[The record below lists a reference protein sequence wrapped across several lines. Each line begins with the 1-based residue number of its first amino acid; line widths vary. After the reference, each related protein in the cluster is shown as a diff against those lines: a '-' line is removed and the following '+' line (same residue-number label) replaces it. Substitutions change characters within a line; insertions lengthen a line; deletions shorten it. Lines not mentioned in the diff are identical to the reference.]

1 MTARTEQTAELPG
14 IPAGRSAWQTR
25 HQRRHS
31 AAFWIV
37 AAAFCV
43 NLAFSAVPTP
53 LYVIYQQRDHFSTLM
68 ITVVYAVYAVGVIV
82 SLFLGGHVSDW
93 VGRRRVLVPALAV
106 NVASALLFIAFP
118 SLPGLIL
125 ARVVSGVSIGLTTGT
140 ATAYLA
146 ELHAGAGGSPTGRR
160 PQVVATAANLGGIG
174 VGPLGAGML
183 AQFAPLPLVVPYV
196 IFGGVLVVL
205 ALLIAFAPETASL
218 PDPRPAWRPQR
229 AAIPAHARGTF
240 FAAMGAAA
248 AAFAVY
254 GVFNSL
260 MPGFLAGTM
269 HETSYAVAGAVAFS
283 AFAAGAIAQI
293 ALGTASTA
301 TTLKVSV
308 PVLLAGL
315 ALFTV
320 GMWVPSLPLFVIG
333 GIVTGAGGGLVFRGS
348 LVAAAGTAPPESRAE
363 VLAGFFL
370 GAYVGLS
377 MPVIALG
384 VATEYVAPRD
394 VMRIVDD
401 GVGYNPA
408 EVENRPGHL
417 GLVLMCER
425 AYLAGGWCRIES
437 TPGAGTTVEFWIPLG
452 GIPTRPE
459 TSGEYVA

>member
-1 MTARTEQTAELPG
+1 MSRILVVGPVERRGPRKASDGWDDMTARTERTAALPG
-14 IPAGRSAWQTR
+14 IPAVKRGWETR

-31 AAFWIV
+31 AAFWVV

-68 ITVVYAVYAVGVIV
+68 ITVVYAVYALGVIV

-146 ELHAGAGGSPTGRR
+146 ELHVGAGGSPTGRR

-174 VGPLGAGML
+174 VGPLGAGLL
-183 AQFAPLPLVVPYV
+183 AQFVRWPLVIPYV
-196 IFGGVLVVL
+196 VFGGALVVL
-205 ALLIAFAPETASL
+205 ATLIAFAPETGSR
-218 PDPRPAWRPQR
+218 PEPRPAWRPQR
-229 AAIPAHARGTF
+229 VAIPAHARGTF
-240 FAAMGAAA
+240 FAATGAAA

-260 MPGFLAGTM
+260 MPGFLSGPM
-269 HETSYAVAGAVAFS
+269 HEPSYAVGAV
-283 AFAAGAIAQI
+283 AQI
-293 ALGTASTA
+293 ALGPASTA

-308 PVLLAGL
+308 PVLFAGL
-315 ALFTV
+315 TLFTA
-320 GMWVPSLPLFVIG
+320 GMWLPSLPVFVIG
-333 GIVTGAGGGLVFRGS
+333 GVITGAGGGLVFRGS
-348 LVAAAGTAPPESRAE
+348 LVAAASSAPAESRAE

-370 GAYVGLS
+370 GAYIGLS
-377 MPVIALG
+377 APVIALG
-384 VATEYVAPRD
+384 VATRYVAARGG
-394 VMRIVDD
+394 ML
-401 GVGYNPA
+401 GFVG
-408 EVENRPGHL
+408 
-417 GLVLMCER
+417 
-425 AYLAGGWCRIES
+425 LAGIAIA
-437 TPGAGTTVEFWIPLG
+437 AGVRAVLHHQVPV
-452 GIPTRPE
+452 
-459 TSGEYVA
+459 S

>member
-1 MTARTEQTAELPG
+1 VSSLSFVGHDKSYRRSLQWGPLKAVASRNASDGWDEMTTRTEQTAALPG
-14 IPAGRSAWQTR
+14 IPAARSAGKTR
-25 HQRRHS
+25 QQRRHS

-68 ITVVYAVYAVGVIV
+68 ITVVYAVYALGVIV

-93 VGRRRVLVPALAV
+93 MGRRRVLVPALAV

-118 SLPGLIL
+118 SLPGLII
-125 ARVVSGVSIGLTTGT
+125 ARIVSGVSIGLTTGT

-146 ELHAGAGGSPTGRR
+146 ELHLGAGGSPTGRR

-174 VGPLGAGML
+174 VGPLGAGLL
-183 AQFAPLPLVVPYV
+183 AQFVPLPLVVPYV
-196 IFGGVLVVL
+196 IFGGVLVAL
-205 ALLIAFAPETASL
+205 ALLIAFAPETASR
-218 PDPRPAWRPQR
+218 PGPRPAWRPQR
-229 AAIPAHARGTF
+229 VTIPAHARGTF

-283 AFAAGAIAQI
+283 AFAAGAVAQI

-320 GMWVPSLPLFVIG
+320 GMWLPSLPLFVIG
-333 GIVTGAGGGLVFRGS
+333 GVVTGAGGGLVFRGS

-377 MPVIALG
+377 APVIALG

-394 VMRIVDD
+394 VMLVFVVLAAVAIAA
-401 GVGYNPA
+401 GVRA
-408 EVENRPGHL
+408 
-417 GLVLMCER
+417 VLR
-425 AYLAGGWCRIES
+425 HDRDH
-437 TPGAGTTVEFWIPLG
+437 
-452 GIPTRPE
+452 R
-459 TSGEYVA
+459 

>member
-1 MTARTEQTAELPG
+1 MTAQTGQTAVLPG
-14 IPAGRSAWQTR
+14 TSAGGLARRTR
-25 HQRRHS
+25 YRRHHS
-31 AAFWIV
+31 VAFWVV

-53 LYVIYQQRDHFSTLM
+53 LYVVYQQRDHFSTLM
-68 ITVVYAVYAVGVIV
+68 ITVVYAVYALGVIA

-106 NVASALLFIAFP
+106 NVLSAVLFIAFP
-118 SLPGLIL
+118 SLPGLII
-125 ARVVSGVSIGLTTGT
+125 ARIISGVSIGLTTGT

-146 ELHAGAGGSPTGRR
+146 ELHVGAGGSPTGMR

-174 VGPLGAGML
+174 VGPLGAGLL
-183 AQFAPLPLVVPYV
+183 AQFVPSPLVVPYV
-196 IFGGVLVVL
+196 IFGGALVVL
-205 ALLIAFAPETASL
+205 ALLVAFAPETANR

-229 AAIPAHARGTF
+229 VAIPAHARGTF
-240 FAAMGAAA
+240 FAATGAAA

-283 AFAAGAIAQI
+283 AFAAGAVAQI
-293 ALGTASTA
+293 ALGKAGVA

-308 PVLLAGL
+308 PVLFTGL

-320 GMWVPSLPLFVIG
+320 GMWLPSLPVFVIG

-348 LVAAAGTAPPESRAE
+348 LVAAAGTAPKGSRAE

-370 GAYVGLS
+370 GAYLGLS
-377 MPVIALG
+377 APVVALG
-384 VATEYVAPRD
+384 IATEHFPARNVMLVFVVLAAVA
-394 VMRIVDD
+394 IAA
-401 GVGYNPA
+401 GV
-408 EVENRPGHL
+408 
-417 GLVLMCER
+417 R
-425 AYLAGGWCRIES
+425 AILRRES
-437 TPGAGTTVEFWIPLG
+437 
-452 GIPTRPE
+452 
-459 TSGEYVA
+459 